1 MKTKWGE
8 KGESR
13 TCTATTGKQRRA
25 RGVHERKRVGT
36 WKGFGFFSETCIHFI
51 FCSTTSKLTRPS
63 STLQVWKAHRRRASS
78 MSWTLTR
85 MPFGLDAY
93 LQRASTRTWSA
104 PRRVPKRASTRT
116 EARPDAHGSAP
127 RCTLKRACQ
136 FLHRR
141 PNSGTKSKFDL
152 HSPLWMVIM
161 Y

>member
-25 RGVHERKRVGT
+25 RGVHERKSWDLERVWILFWNLHPFHLLFNYIKT
-36 WKGFGFFSETCIHFI
+36 YA
-51 FCSTTSKLTRPS
+51 STLHPPP

-104 PRRVPKRASTRT
+104 PRRVPKRAPMHT
-116 EARPDAHGSAP
+116 EARLPIP
-127 RCTLKRACQ
+127 
-136 FLHRR
+136 
-141 PNSGTKSKFDL
+141 
-152 HSPLWMVIM
+152 SPTPK
-161 Y
+161 

>member
-36 WKGFGFFSETCIHFI
+36 WKGLGFFSETCIHFI
-51 FCSTTSKLTRPS
+51 FCSTTSKLTRPP

-93 LQRASTRTWSA
+93 L
-104 PRRVPKRASTRT
+104 KRASTRT